1 MCPSNRIDTAYP
13 TRSQRISYQAPVS
26 VGISSIAEA
35 WRYEQCQFLE
45 PWSVS
50 PAFPKSSGAE
60 GHQNSDRKHLRIA
73 FGLCGG
79 MIEERADTGILFMH
93 EVPKGARQQRSDPKL
108 LETLKKTYTRSSDTL
123 CSPEGSDL
131 YSTTPS
137 TSTIHSGVSIA
148 CRSDCSLG

>member
-1 MCPSNRIDTAYP
+1 MCPSNRLDAAYP
-13 TRSQRISYQAPVS
+13 TCSRRISYRAPVS

-50 PAFPKSSGAE
+50 PALPKSSGAE
-60 GHQNSDRKHLRIA
+60 RHQNSDRKHLRIA
-73 FGLCGG
+73 FGLGGG

-108 LETLKKTYTRSSDTL
+108 LN
-123 CSPEGSDL
+123 
-131 YSTTPS
+131 TPKN
-137 TSTIHSGVSIA
+137 IHQVFSHIVQPRGQRLVFHNPFNLNY
-148 CRSDCSLG
+148 SLGSQYRVSERL